1 MNPGGEYPGPLADRR
16 DDRVPQLRVPL
27 SDVLGLD
34 DQVQLLRPE
43 RLVVDAHRN
52 NASHPNT
59 GNRLGGPLEIGG
71 EVVRPSDD
79 DELFGSPDDA

>member
-27 SDVLGLD
+27 SGVLGLD

-43 RLVVDAHRN
+43 RFVVDPTATTPPTRTPGTVS
-52 NASHPNT
+52 AARSKSA
-59 GNRLGGPLEIGG
+59 GK
-71 EVVRPSDD
+71 
-79 DELFGSPDDA
+79 